1 MVEAFWDRRGIGSP
15 YTRDQAGLL
24 YLSAT
29 AIGIGLPA
37 LLFLMITLLET
48 VSSKKPLLQNLFKL
62 HLVTDDVF

>member
-1 MVEAFWDRRGIGSP
+1 MVEAFWDRRVSP
-15 YTRDQAGLL
+15 YTRDQAGSL
-24 YLSAT
+24 YLS

-48 VSSKKPLLQNLFKL
+48 VSSKKPFLQNLFKL